1 MDDAAISMMSRMSA
15 GPARRRVEVRL
26 RPKQDEVGLRLRMQ
40 VQSHRALGL
49 HDRIVA
55 CQSHQCAVGVIHARV
70 VTRSDGRHRN
80 DLAVDEFDAI
90 LRTENADLSHAL
102 ILVGGETLP
111 DDSVCHEW
119 ISILDWQPLE
129 KQSAGVFD
137 GRSRTAAL
145 AMPARHADKI
155 GVPFYLPAS
164 AQTRVLVAVGVLVV
178 LLQVPLGAAF
188 PRPSGYVNDF
198 ASVLTED
205 DRAYLENF
213 LRTLER
219 DTTAE
224 VAVAT
229 VSTLD
234 GLTIEEYASR
244 LFGEWGIGKR
254 TRDNGILL
262 LVAPAERRVRIEV
275 GYGLEGVL
283 PDGLAGEII
292 RADIVPEFQ
301 QGNLRRG
308 IGRGL
313 DRISRVVRGDVAAM
327 PVAPPARTD
336 TWVPPAVVVA
346 LFFGTFVALAGFATG
361 LGLRT
366 RTIVPLIAGSLLTV
380 IPLLIA
386 ATMSPVSLAAL
397 VPLEMLALA
406 LGYTKGKSDYWTRTL
421 RTGAPFAR
429 RDDDQSGWI
438 MGGSSDG
445 SSSSSSDA
453 GGSSSSSD
461 FGGGSSGGGGASGHW

>member
-1 MDDAAISMMSRMSA
+1 
-15 GPARRRVEVRL
+15 
-26 RPKQDEVGLRLRMQ
+26 
-40 VQSHRALGL
+40 
-49 HDRIVA
+49 VA
-55 CQSHQCAVGVIHARV
+55 
-70 VTRSDGRHRN
+70 
-80 DLAVDEFDAI
+80 F
-90 LRTENADLSHAL
+90 
-102 ILVGGETLP
+102 
-111 DDSVCHEW
+111 
-119 ISILDWQPLE
+119 
-129 KQSAGVFD
+129 
-137 GRSRTAAL
+137 
-145 AMPARHADKI
+145 
-155 GVPFYLPAS
+155 
-164 AQTRVLVAVGVLVV
+164 GVLVV
-178 LLQVPLGAAF
+178 VLQAPLGAAF

-229 VSTLD
+229 VTTLD

-244 LFGEWGIGKR
+244 LFAEWGIGKR

-275 GYGLEGVL
+275 GYGLEGAL

-313 DRISRVVRGDVAAM
+313 DRISRVVRGDVAAL
-327 PVAPPARTD
+327 PVAPSARTD
-336 TWVPPAVVVA
+336 TWAPPAVVVV
-346 LFFGTFVALAGFATG
+346 LFFGTFVALAGFSTG

-366 RTIVPLIAGSLLTV
+366 RTIAPLVAGSLLTV

-406 LGYTKGKSDYWTRTL
+406 LGYTKGQSDYWTRTL
-421 RTGAPFAR
+421 RTGAPSSR
-429 RDDDQSGWI
+429 RDDDRSAWI
-438 MGGSSDG
+438 MGGSNGTSD
-445 SSSSSSDA
+445 SSSYTDGA
-453 GGSSSSSD
+453 SSSSD